1 VGVEMGDVEAEAETP
16 TEIGGRSEKLEM
28 IEDRNEHKLS
38 FAISSGIVV
47 KLYGLHLVGVV
58 GYHTVGICF
67 AHRLGTSHSVS
78 FDARRRP
85 WGRAGV
91 GRSQSHPSLTKLPS
105 RQTASLI
112 LTFHP
117 HGPHR
122 NNNLFGFHF
131 LAIAHRR
138 SDITAPLPRTI

>member
-1 VGVEMGDVEAEAETP
+1 
-16 TEIGGRSEKLEM
+16 M
-28 IEDRNEHKLS
+28 IEDRNEYKLS
-38 FAISSGIVV
+38 FAIGSGIVV
-47 KLYGLHLVGVV
+47 KLYGLHLVGCCW
-58 GYHTVGICF
+58 I
-67 AHRLGTSHSVS
+67 SHSWNM
-78 FDARRRP
+78 FCAPARYLSLCVLRRSP
-85 WGRAGV
+85 SALGASWV

-112 LTFHP
+112 LTFPP